1 MSKPFKIIV
10 PNDCVVT
17 KHEYIISGRKYSRV
31 TKTLGVIAKHG
42 LANWYLKVGKVEA
55 KRVMTTRQNLGT
67 KVHKLIERTLKD
79 EVVDL
84 SGYED
89 EIKVDVDLFHE
100 FWNNTGLKPMALEQK
115 VWSADY
121 GYAGTFD
128 YLGSYKSCP
137 KYLPKMGR
145 GRNRVTIP
153 SRFKSSS
160 RVVGDW
166 KTSSAIYEDYW
177 LQLSA
182 YVHAVYELT
191 GEKLDGAFIA
201 QFRNGEVKVQERTW
215 DELVAL
221 FEVYKAVLVLYKWK
235 H

>member
-1 MSKPFKIIV
+1 MSNAFHIPIPEACIV
-10 PNDCVVT
+10 N
-17 KHEYIISGRKYSRV
+17 KAEYIINGKKYFRV

-42 LANWYLKVGKVEA
+42 LANWYLKVGKIEA
-55 KRVMTTRQNLGT
+55 KRIMTTRQNLGT

-84 SGYED
+84 AEYED
-89 EIKVDVDLFHE
+89 EIIVDVNLFHE
-100 FWNNTGLKPMALEQK
+100 FWNNTDLKPMALEQK
-115 VWSADY
+115 VWSAEY

-128 YLGSYKSCP
+128 YLGLYKSCP
-137 KYLPKMGR
+137 KYLPKKGR

-153 SRFKSSS
+153 SRFNSSS
-160 RVVGDW
+160 RVIGDW

-191 GEKLDGAFIA
+191 GEKLDGAFIV

-215 DELVAL
+215 DELVEL
-221 FEVYKAVLVLYKWK
+221 FEVYKAVLILYKWK